1 MSEFLTAT
9 VHLPGSC
16 GELVQ
21 GSYNGTPFHVTCP
34 IDMYSS
40 VTVRLLPG
48 RGSVTGPE
56 HAAKAVEATHL
67 TLRHLGRADLDAQL
81 SIDSPLPPGKGM
93 ASSTADVAGA
103 VIATALALGQPLE
116 PTEVASVALRVEPSD
131 GTFFP
136 GIVAFDHRGG
146 KIHLDLG
153 PPPPIEIVVLDFGG
167 EVDTIAF
174 NREDRS
180 GVLRR
185 LEPQAR
191 QALELVRQGIALSR
205 PDLIGEG
212 ATLSALANQE
222 ILYKPELD
230 RVLALARRV
239 NALGV
244 NVAHSGTVIGV
255 LLDPQRDDVRDIS
268 AFLRD
273 NLPELEKLYPA
284 KLVGGGVRPSAAPSR
299 QSPDTVS
306 VRTKR
311 RC

>member
-1 MSEFLTAT
+1 MSELLTAT

-40 VTVRLLPG
+40 ITVRLFSG
-48 RGSVTGPE
+48 GGSVTGPE

-93 ASSTADVAGA
+93 ASSTADVAGSI
-103 VIATALALGQPLE
+103 IATGLALGRRLT
-116 PTEVASVALRVEPSD
+116 PTEVASIALSVEPSD

-136 GIVAFDHRGG
+136 GIVVFDHREG
-146 KIHLDLG
+146 KMHLDLG
-153 PPPPIEIVVLDFGG
+153 LPPPIEIVVLDFGG

-174 NREDRS
+174 NQQDRS
-180 GVLRR
+180 AILCR
-185 LEPQAR
+185 LEPQAQR
-191 QALELVRQGIALSR
+191 ALELVRQGLALSR

-222 ILYKPELD
+222 ILYKPQLEP
-230 RVLALARRV
+230 VLALARQV

-255 LLDPQRDDVRDIS
+255 LLDPQQHDVKRVG
-268 AFLRD
+268 AFLRR
-273 NLPELEKLYPA
+273 NLPDMEDMYFA
-284 KLVGGGVRPSAAPSR
+284 SLVGGGARSGVVPSR
-299 QSPDTVS
+299 QSPDSVP